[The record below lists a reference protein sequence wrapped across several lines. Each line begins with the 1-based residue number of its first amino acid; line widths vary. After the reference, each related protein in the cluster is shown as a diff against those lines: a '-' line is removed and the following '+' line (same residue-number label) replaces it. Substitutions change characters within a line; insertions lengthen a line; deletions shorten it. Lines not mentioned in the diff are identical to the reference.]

1 MSIVNNSRKC
11 VVFSLWCQ
19 NERMDPGNKSQSGNM
34 YCQGAIKNMELAEQ
48 IYPGWRFRFYIDNSV
63 PDEIVNRL
71 VIMGAEIINVTN
83 IEIPESNGNK
93 YPGMFWRFLPMN
105 DTNIDIFI
113 VRDVDSR
120 INEREALAVEE
131 WLNSGKQLHIMRDHP
146 HHFYKILGGMWG
158 FNCKMGR
165 YNFPKSINSFLK
177 IRNYNFK
184 RMDDMLFLDSLFD
197 ECLNKNTVF
206 QHDTFFKK
214 KWGDSVSFPKCIY
227 DIDESFYRYVG
238 EIFDENHIG
247 VNELRDTELFN
258 NQNYKKIM
266 SNKISLFK

>member
-1 MSIVNNSRKC
+1 
-11 VVFSLWCQ
+11 
-19 NERMDPGNKSQSGNM
+19 MDTGNKSQSGNM

-105 DTNIDIFI
+105 DTNIDVFI

-197 ECLNKNTVF
+197 DCLNKNSVF

-227 DIDESFYRYVG
+227 DIDQSFYRYVG
-238 EIFDENHIG
+238 EIFDEYTNA
-247 VNELRDTELFN
+247 VNEVRDKELFN

-266 SNKISLFK
+266 SNRIGLFK